1 MSLALFIK
9 FILFRKKK
17 FPKFKLPCVSRWIER
32 ERERDKTQKQNTH
45 CDSAKATPQLF
56 GDRQTGVIPHR
67 LTPATAA
74 ALTSR
79 LLLSAKPSPHLV
91 TPAAGAGQWTSTQ
104 KFQIW
109 FAFFFFSSLILFLST
124 CYFVNSL
131 VTFSLSIHWF
141 HLIVCHFDQI
151 LDF

>member
-1 MSLALFIK
+1 VSLALFIK

-17 FPKFKLPCVSRWIER
+17 NFPNLNYRVPVVELRER
-32 ERERDKTQKQNTH
+32 EREIKPKNKITH

-56 GDRQTGVIPHR
+56 GDRQTGVVSHR
-67 LTPATAA
+67 LTLAAAA

-79 LLLSAKPSPHLV
+79 LLLPAKPSPHSV
-91 TPAAGAGQWTSTQ
+91 TLAAGAGQWTSTQ

-109 FAFFFFSSLILFLST
+109 FAFFFSSLILFLST

-131 VTFSLSIHWF
+131 VTFSLSIH
-141 HLIVCHFDQI
+141 
-151 LDF
+151 